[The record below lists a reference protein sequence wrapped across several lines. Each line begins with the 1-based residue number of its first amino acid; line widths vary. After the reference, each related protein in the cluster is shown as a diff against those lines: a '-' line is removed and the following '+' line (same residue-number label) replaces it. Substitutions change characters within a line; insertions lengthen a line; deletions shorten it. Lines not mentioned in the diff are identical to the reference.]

1 MDVRITK
8 STGEQFLL
16 SDYSVVAQDFIVSSI
31 PLNATYTTIE
41 GRSGLVDLG
50 ADYGQRT
57 IVVPFYIEGE
67 DLLDF
72 LLLRDQLFDLVASTE
87 PIYIEELRRQ
97 FYGEG
102 ESQLVGGKRYL
113 VRLNNEVALDQQF
126 KYGFGELEFITSD
139 LPFAESVAT
148 TQEIHANGINSD
160 RELWSIG
167 MGLYSDDSTFVYTH
181 EGAMFSVFNAG
192 NIEVHPFQQE
202 ISITIRNVVGSANH
216 FELRNTTTGETFRV
230 NEQVTSSQV
239 IKLNGPNITSNGLQF
254 LRKTN
259 KTFISLQPGW
269 NNFVIAGASTATV
282 EFDFRFYYR

>member
-1 MDVRITK
+1 MRITK

-16 SDYSVVAQDFIVSSI
+16 SDYNVVAQDFIVSSI
-31 PLNATYTTIE
+31 PLNATYASIE

-57 IVVPFYIEGE
+57 IVVPFYIESE

-72 LLLRDQLFDLVASTE
+72 PLLRDQLFDIIASTG

-97 FYGEG
+97 HYGEG

-216 FELRNTTTGETFRV
+216 FELRNTTTAETFRV

-239 IKLNGPNITSNGLQF
+239 IKLDGPNITSNGLQF

-269 NNFVIAGASTATV
+269 NNFAIVGASTATV

>member
-31 PLNATYTTIE
+31 PLNATYATIE
-41 GRSGLVDLG
+41 GRSGLVDMG

-72 LLLRDQLFDLVASTE
+72 PLLRDQLFDHIASPE

-97 FYGEG
+97 NYGEG
-102 ESQLVGGKRYL
+102 ASQLVGGKRYL
-113 VRLNNEVALDQQF
+113 VRLNNEFALDQQF
-126 KYGFGELEFITSD
+126 KYGFGEIEFITSD

-148 TQEIHANGINSD
+148 TQEIQANGINSD
-160 RELWSIG
+160 RELWSLG
-167 MGLYSDDSTFVYTH
+167 MGLYSDDPTFGYTH
-181 EGAMFSVFNAG
+181 EGNIFRVFNAG
-192 NIEVHPFQQE
+192 NVEVHPFQQYMA
-202 ISITIRNVVGSANH
+202 ITVRNVGGSIDY
-216 FELRNTTTGETFRV
+216 FELRNATTDETFRV
-230 NEQVTSSQV
+230 NEYVGSNQV
-239 IKLNGPNITSNGLQF
+239 IKIDGPNITSNGLQF

-269 NNFVIAGASTATV
+269 NDFVINGASTARV
-282 EFDFRFYYR
+282 EFDFKFYYR